1 MKFDLEL
8 NDKTKKILDNAIDE
22 PISVDEANYLI
33 NVQGQDLFGLLAA
46 ADKVRENVVGNKVT
60 FINNCNLNF
69 TNVCKVLCGFCAFGK
84 SRNDPEAYILTDEE
98 IIQKA
103 DSAVKTGAHEFTLMG
118 GVLPEADIDYYEHLL
133 KLLKDHYPNT
143 MIHGF
148 SPTMIYDA
156 AQVSEMDIKEQLKDI
171 KTQLRLSM
179 NGAVSQS
186 MREKGLVYKLNF
198 GVELPRIK
206 MIAESYEKNHDLAQA
221 LWKEDIRECKI
232 LAGMLQPI
240 ETFYPEIADIW
251 VENIRNIEIA
261 ELTCMNLFQ
270 HLPYA
275 PAKSFHWIADEQE
288 YIQTC
293 GFLTAAR
300 LLMKKGDMNERVE
313 NEFLDQAIT
322 AFLSGSYHVRNA
334 AMTAIR
340 RFMQQN
346 EENSFQVC
354 RRVEGMDNS
363 SSDVE
368 QLLYNL
374 VKEEVC

>member
-1 MKFDLEL
+1 M
-8 NDKTKKILDNAIDE
+8 ID
-22 PISVDEANYLI
+22 
-33 NVQGQDLFGLLAA
+33 
-46 ADKVRENVVGNKVT
+46 T
-60 FINNCNLNF
+60 
-69 TNVCKVLCGFCAFGK
+69 
-84 SRNDPEAYILTDEE
+84 
-98 IIQKA
+98 
-103 DSAVKTGAHEFTLMG
+103 
-118 GVLPEADIDYYEHLL
+118 
-133 KLLKDHYPNT
+133 
-143 MIHGF
+143 
-148 SPTMIYDA
+148 
-156 AQVSEMDIKEQLKDI
+156 KEQLHQRLKDI

-206 MIAESYEKNHDLAQA
+206 GIAAGYEKDHSLAQS
-221 LWKEDIRECKI
+221 LWKEESF
-232 LAGMLQPI
+232 L
-240 ETFYPEIADIW
+240 PEIADIW
-251 VENIRNIEIA
+251 VEDIRNIEIA

-275 PAKSFHWIADEQE
+275 PAKSFHWIASEDEYTQV
-288 YIQTC
+288 C
-293 GFLTAAR
+293 GFLTIAR